1 MDTRISLI
9 QKVIRDLPTNI
20 PLVVCSKNNNTN
32 IMMDCIHAGAKD
44 YLTKPFHLDT
54 IKTLFLKT
62 HQNQPCLKVHHS
74 PLHQRIKE
82 MTFYDVPKMITSM
95 YAHSQSTIK
104 YTAVSEQRTLELQ
117 PKLCS
122 WNFSPF
128 ESSEQDLIECVYI
141 IFDQMLSL
149 PELYHLSSLRQ
160 NQLYDFIV
168 DLSGVYHDD
177 NPYHNFAHAVDV
189 LQCLFYMLCELGVLP
204 FTNKTSNQKKPQDL
218 LSPTDIFALL
228 IAAIGH
234 DAAHPGVNNAFLIN
248 TSNPLATLYNDRSI
262 LENLHSVTLFQLLNK
277 HGIDKLLGDP
287 LDFRKIVI
295 SSILATDM
303 AFHAE
308 YVEKIKAQAKR
319 LESVDT
325 NTLDFAT
332 REKERLLLCSALVK
346 CADISN
352 VARDFRF
359 SQQWAKL
366 LVQEFTTQGD
376 LERELGLPVL
386 PMNDSGKIIL
396 EDSQIGFIK
405 FVALDLFQSVC
416 QVMSELSFAVDQ
428 LKINLERWE
437 EIKEDDAAMV
447 YVTEK
452 RIKRSLSIDDSYSST
467 KRISLDKYNINM
479 PLIAM
484 TTYGHVNTTEDQEK
498 DPANCHCSIQ

>member
-1 MDTRISLI
+1 
-9 QKVIRDLPTNI
+9 
-20 PLVVCSKNNNTN
+20 
-32 IMMDCIHAGAKD
+32 
-44 YLTKPFHLDT
+44 
-54 IKTLFLKT
+54 
-62 HQNQPCLKVHHS
+62 
-74 PLHQRIKE
+74 
-82 MTFYDVPKMITSM
+82 M
-95 YAHSQSTIK
+95 YTHSQSTIK

-117 PKLCS
+117 SKLCS

-287 LDFRKIVI
+287 LGEKIVI

-319 LESVDT
+319 LESVDI

-396 EDSQIGFIK
+396 EDFQIGFIK
-405 FVALDLFQSVC
+405 FVALDLFQIVC
-416 QVMSELSFAVDQ
+416 QVMGEISFAVDQ

-437 EIKEDDAAMV
+437 EIKEDDAAM
-447 YVTEK
+447 
-452 RIKRSLSIDDSYSST
+452 
-467 KRISLDKYNINM
+467 N
-479 PLIAM
+479 
-484 TTYGHVNTTEDQEK
+484 
-498 DPANCHCSIQ
+498 